1 MQKKIICR
9 IAATEE
15 ELRAAYRIR
24 HEIFVREQRLFQRTD
39 RDGFDKQ
46 AIHIVA
52 LVDDEIVGAVRVY
65 EQEKGTWYG
74 GRLAVRKG
82 FRGRAGALLVKKAV
96 ETVRER
102 RADRFLAYIQLPSVA
117 FFKRNRWNTLGDVTD
132 YHGVP
137 HQLMEAEL

>member
-1 MQKKIICR
+1 MYKKILCR
-9 IAATEE
+9 IAETEE
-15 ELRAAYRIR
+15 ELNAAYRIR
-24 HEIFVREQRLFQRTD
+24 HEIFVREQQLFQPTD
-39 RDGFDKQ
+39 RDGFDRQ

-52 LVDDEIVGAVRVY
+52 VADDEIVGTVRIY

-74 GRLAVRKG
+74 GRLAVQKG

-102 RADRFLAYIQLPSVA
+102 RAGRFLAYIQLPSVA
-117 FFKRNRWNTLGDVTD
+117 FFKRNRWKPVGEVTH
-132 YHGVP
+132 YHGAP